1 MRVVTALHDNC
12 IATENTLI
20 EELKMYQAKSDQQ
33 AKGDR
38 GITLAE
44 VKARTGL
51 GKTKIYAMIKSGEFP
66 APGKFGRA
74 SRWSE
79 IAVDRA
85 LSCRF
90 N

>member
-1 MRVVTALHDNC
+1 MHR
-12 IATENTLI
+12 
-20 EELKMYQAKSDQQ
+20 AKNEQQ
-33 AKGDR
+33 AKLDR
-38 GITLAE
+38 AITLAE

-51 GKTKIYAMIKSGEFP
+51 GKTKIYAMIKSGDFP

-79 IAVDRA
+79 IAVERA
-85 LSCRF
+85 LALRF

>member
-1 MRVVTALHDNC
+1 MER
-12 IATENTLI
+12 
-20 EELKMYQAKSDQQ
+20 KSRCRPGSAAVANVWMKEFEMQQ
-33 AKGDR
+33 TKNDEPIIGDR
-38 GITLAE
+38 GITLKE
-44 VKARTGL
+44 VKERTGL

-85 LSCRF
+85 LSRRF